1 MLSRCAA
8 RSVSPKLSASR
19 HLSGYCYEPNGWA
32 PGVPYDGENLA
43 NCW

>member
-1 MLSRCAA
+1 MLSRCVAL
-8 RSVSPKLSASR
+8 SVSPKLTRR